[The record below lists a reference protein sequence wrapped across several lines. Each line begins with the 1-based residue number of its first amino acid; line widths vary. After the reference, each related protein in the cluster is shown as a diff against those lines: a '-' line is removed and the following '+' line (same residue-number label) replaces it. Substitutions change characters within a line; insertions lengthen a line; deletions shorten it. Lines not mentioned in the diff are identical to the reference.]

1 MTVPPDSPSAA
12 AQNRDCEAAIQRL
25 VACHESGARPGD
37 DAALAGHLGSCLGC
51 FRAAAD
57 LKEVPRLAALLRE
70 QAFDQAQTPAA
81 GEPGLAFWA
90 SLPAQLGVEFDRRR
104 TAGAPAT
111 KPARPATASA
121 RPATA
126 SGESDTAWQRFV
138 RWIRMP
144 VPAAMAGAACATA
157 VALVM
162 TRPPSLTS
170 TLGQLP
176 VTTVGEDGLAAE
188 PAGGLLGQDDVA
200 FAQSGSVY
208 DSVEELDST
217 ALARVRDSFGTAVEE
232 ALTPHAQ
239 LAADDD
245 DPGVG
250 ATSTAPNPATVSDD
264 LDELDELGLKALRAK
279 LRGGQ

>member
-1 MTVPPDSPSAA
+1 VTVPPNSPSASVI
-12 AQNRDCEAAIQRL
+12 DCEAAIQRL

-37 DAALAGHLGSCLGC
+37 DAPLAAHLGSCLGC
-51 FRAAAD
+51 FRASAD
-57 LKEVPRLAALLRE
+57 LKDVGRLAALLRE
-70 QAFDQAQTPAA
+70 AHDPAQSP
-81 GEPGLAFWA
+81 GEPGSAFWA
-90 SLPAQLGVEFDRRR
+90 SLPRQLGAEFDRRR
-104 TAGAPAT
+104 TARAP
-111 KPARPATASA
+111 

-126 SGESDTAWQRFV
+126 SGEAAVSDTAWQRFV

-162 TRPPSLTS
+162 TRPPSLNP
-170 TLGQLP
+170 LGQLP
-176 VTTVGEDGLAAE
+176 VTTVGEDGVAAE
-188 PAGGLLGQDDVA
+188 AAAGLLGQDDVA
-200 FAQSGSVY
+200 FAQGGSVY
-208 DSVEELDST
+208 DSVEELDAT
-217 ALARVRDSFGTAVEE
+217 ALARVRDSFGNAVEE
-232 ALTPHAQ
+232 ALTPQAR

-264 LDELDELGLKALRAK
+264 LDELDEQGLKALRAE

>member
-1 MTVPPDSPSAA
+1 VTAPPDASAL
-12 AQNRDCEAAIQRL
+12 DCEAAIQRL
-25 VACHESGARPGD
+25 VACHESGARAGD
-37 DAALAGHLGSCLGC
+37 DAALAAHLGSCLAC

-57 LKEVPRLAALLRE
+57 LKDVPRLAALLR
-70 QAFDQAQTPAA
+70 QAHDQAQTPAA
-81 GEPGLAFWA
+81 GEPGSAFWA
-90 SLPAQLGVEFDRRR
+90 SLPAQLGAEFDRRR
-104 TAGAPAT
+104 HVGAHAPA
-111 KPARPATASA
+111 KPATAPA
-121 RPATA
+121 PRPT
-126 SGESDTAWQRFV
+126 SGEPSDTAWQRFV

-162 TRPPSLTS
+162 TRPPSLN
-170 TLGQLP
+170 TLGRLP
-176 VTTVGEDGLAAE
+176 VTTVGEDGVAAE
-188 PAGGLLGQDDVA
+188 AAAGLLGQDDVA

-208 DSVEELDST
+208 DSVEELDAT
-217 ALARVRDSFGTAVEE
+217 ALARVRDSFGNAVEQ

-264 LDELDELGLKALRAK
+264 LDELDEQGLKALRAE

>member
-1 MTVPPDSPSAA
+1 VTVPPDSRSGALE
-12 AQNRDCEAAIQRL
+12 CEAAIQRL
-25 VACHESGARPGD
+25 VTCHESGGRPAD
-37 DAALAGHLGSCLGC
+37 DAALAAHLGSCLGC

-57 LKEVPRLAALLRE
+57 LKDVPRLAALLRE
-70 QAFDQAQTPAA
+70 APDHATAQVQSLFAT
-81 GEPGLAFWA
+81 
-90 SLPAQLGVEFDRRR
+90 LPARMGDAFDRRLSLPEATPALAPSNAAAPR
-104 TAGAPAT
+104 PAPPTDAPA
-111 KPARPATASA
+111 
-121 RPATA
+121 
-126 SGESDTAWQRFV
+126 TAWQRFI

-162 TRPPSLTS
+162 TRPPSLKVP
-170 TLGQLP
+170 LP
-176 VTTVGEDGLAAE
+176 VTTVGEDGVAAE
-188 PAGGLLGQDDVA
+188 SAANLLGQDDVA

-208 DSVEELDST
+208 DSVEELDAT
-217 ALARVRDSFGTAVEE
+217 TLARVRDSFGSAVEE

-264 LDELDELGLKALRAK
+264 LDQLDEQGLKALQAE
-279 LRGGQ
+279 LGGGQ

>member
-1 MTVPPDSPSAA
+1 VTVPPDSRSPSAL
-12 AQNRDCEAAIQRL
+12 DCEAAIQRL

-57 LKEVPRLAALLRE
+57 LKEVPRLSALLRQ
-70 QAFDQAQTPAA
+70 QAYDQAQTPAA
-81 GEPGLAFWA
+81 GQPGPAFWA

-104 TAGAPAT
+104 TAGAQT
-111 KPARPATASA
+111 PATAKA
-121 RPATA
+121 DTRPAMP

-162 TRPPSLTS
+162 TRPPTLN

-188 PAGGLLGQDDVA
+188 TAGGLLGQDDVA

-208 DSVEELDST
+208 DSVEELDATS
-217 ALARVRDSFGTAVEE
+217 LARVRDSFGSAVEE
-232 ALTPHAQ
+232 ALTPQAQ

-264 LDELDELGLKALRAK
+264 LDELDEQGLKALRAE
-279 LRGGQ
+279 LRGAQ